1 MAIDKELIHGAIN
14 ELMKELK
21 LASAEAIMDNKTA
34 LARLKASIN
43 RGNAAIDALYEEGQT
58 NERA

>member
-21 LASAEAIMDNKTA
+21 LASAEAIIDNKTA